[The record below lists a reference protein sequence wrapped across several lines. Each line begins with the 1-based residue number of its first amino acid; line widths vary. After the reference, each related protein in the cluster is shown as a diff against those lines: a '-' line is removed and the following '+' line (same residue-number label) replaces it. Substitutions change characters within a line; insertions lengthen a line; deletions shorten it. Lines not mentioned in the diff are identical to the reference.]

1 MLHRS
6 TFLAGAVLLAAGG
19 AVFAQR
25 PTLPPSQAP
34 LKGLF
39 NQGRGRVVAVNPKAG
54 TVTIRPSD
62 DPRVAPVEYRV
73 GKDTRY
79 FGIDREDPLRDGLN
93 SAAFQ
98 PGAEVWFRSPLN
110 NGKTI
115 REIGFG
121 APGLRVAP
129 PLPQFGTPG
138 VRPLSPQYGAPGLNP
153 APAPAP
159 FGAPG
164 GG

>member
-1 MLHRS
+1 MMHRA
-6 TFLAGAVLLAAGG
+6 TVLAVAFLLTVGG
-19 AVFAQR
+19 ALFAQR

-39 NQGRGRVVAVNPKAG
+39 TQGRGRVVAVNPKAG

-62 DPRVAPVEYRV
+62 DPRVPAVEYRV

-79 FGIDREDPLRDGLN
+79 YGISREDPLGDGLN
-93 SAAFQ
+93 STAFR

-121 APGLRVAP
+121 APGLRAAP
-129 PLPQFGTPG
+129 PLPPFGTPG
-138 VRPLSPQYGAPGLNP
+138 VRPVSPGYGAPGLNP
-153 APAPAP
+153 ALPP